1 VVVEGTP
8 EKVAKTPESYT
19 GQFLASLLGLGT

>member
-8 EKVAKTPESYT
+8 EKVAADPASHT
-19 GQFLASLLGLGT
+19 GRALKPYLAA